1 MSTVIEGVYKQV
13 GQADTI
19 LPLSVDSTGRL
30 QTTATATVSSEVEI
44 KNDSGNPIPVSF
56 PSTPTVNIGTIPEVE
71 IKNDSG
77 NPIAVAGSAAVGNAP
92 SAPPLSVSGVDSG
105 GLKRHFLTDTSGN
118 QSIFAAARSCLGRQ
132 TISVTTGTVVTLT
145 VPANSAAAMIQ
156 ADGNSVSITL
166 DGTTPTATVGIRID
180 DGIFFYVDTALANVK
195 LIARTATTN
204 VQVAYFDKA

>member
-19 LPLSVDSTGRL
+19 LPLAVDSTGRL

-44 KNDSGNPIPVSF
+44 KNDSGNPV
-56 PSTPTVNIGTIPEVE
+56 
-71 IKNDSG
+71 
-77 NPIAVAGSAAVGNAP
+77 PISA
-92 SAPPLSVSGVDSG
+92 
-105 GLKRHFLTDTSGN
+105 T
-118 QSIFAAARSCLGRQ
+118 ARSCLGRQ
-132 TISVTTGTVVTLT
+132 TISVTTGAVVTLT

-166 DGTTPTATVGIRID
+166 DGTTPTATVGMRID

>member
-44 KNDSGNPIPVSF
+44 KNDSGNPV
-56 PSTPTVNIGTIPEVE
+56 
-71 IKNDSG
+71 
-77 NPIAVAGSAAVGNAP
+77 PISA
-92 SAPPLSVSGVDSG
+92 
-105 GLKRHFLTDTSGN
+105 T
-118 QSIFAAARSCLGRQ
+118 ARSCLGRQ
-132 TISVTTGTVVTLT
+132 TISVTTGAVVTLT
-145 VPANSAAAMIQ
+145 VPANSVAAMIQ

-166 DGTTPTATVGIRID
+166 DGTTPTSTVGMRID

>member
-19 LPLSVDSTGRL
+19 LPLAVDSTGRL

-44 KNDSGNPIPVSF
+44 KNDSGNPV
-56 PSTPTVNIGTIPEVE
+56 
-71 IKNDSG
+71 
-77 NPIAVAGSAAVGNAP
+77 PISA
-92 SAPPLSVSGVDSG
+92 
-105 GLKRHFLTDTSGN
+105 T
-118 QSIFAAARSCLGRQ
+118 ARSCLGRQ
-132 TISVTTGTVVTLT
+132 TISVTTGAVVTLT

-166 DGTTPTATVGIRID
+166 DGTTPTSTVGMRID

>member
-30 QTTATATVSSEVEI
+30 QTTATAIVSSEVEI
-44 KNDSGNPIPVSF
+44 KNDSGNPV
-56 PSTPTVNIGTIPEVE
+56 
-71 IKNDSG
+71 
-77 NPIAVAGSAAVGNAP
+77 PISA
-92 SAPPLSVSGVDSG
+92 
-105 GLKRHFLTDTSGN
+105 T
-118 QSIFAAARSCLGRQ
+118 ARSCLGRQ
-132 TISVTTGTVVTLT
+132 TISVTTGAVVTLT

-166 DGTTPTATVGIRID
+166 DGTTPTATVGMRID
-180 DGIFFYVDTALANVK
+180 DGIFFYVDSALANVK